1 MWSTPREEIE
11 RRIQA
16 LQSGMREQG
25 MEAALIVQRAD
36 LFYFSG
42 TGQEAYLLIPAEGR
56 AALLVRKS
64 LERAEAE
71 SPLDE
76 VHPSPGLSA
85 LKQHVESV
93 CGGKPRTLGMELD
106 VLPVNLFRMYQD
118 LFPDTEIRD
127 VSYLVREV
135 RMIKSAYE
143 LDLIR
148 EAGRLNDS
156 MFGMVR
162 EILTEGMSE
171 VEFSGLLEAYYRKHG
186 HQGYVRVRSFNQEV
200 FYGHVMS
207 GPNLAIPSAT
217 VGPTGGPGV
226 HPSMPHGAGLKTI
239 RRHEP
244 VSIDYVGVAR
254 GYMVDQAR
262 TFFLG
267 EPPEKFLQVHEVALE
282 IQNTLAAHGCAGTR
296 AETLY
301 DTAVDMAAQAGF
313 TEGFLG
319 YPQSVPFV
327 GHGVGLELDELPV
340 VGRKSPHVLQEGMV
354 VALEPKFILPGEGLA
369 GIENT
374 FVVTRTGL
382 ERITTFDDAI
392 QVL

>member
-16 LQSGMREQG
+16 LQAGMREQG
-25 MEAALIVQRAD
+25 IEAALIVQRAD

-42 TGQEAYLLIPAEGR
+42 TGQEAHLLIPAEGR
-56 AALLVRKS
+56 ATLMVRKS
-64 LERAEAE
+64 LERAQVD

-76 VHPSPGLSA
+76 VLPSPGLSA
-85 LKQHVESV
+85 LKQRVQSI
-93 CGGKPRTLGMELD
+93 CDGPPRTLGLELD
-106 VLPVNLFRMYQD
+106 VLPVNLYRMYQD
-118 LFPDTEIRD
+118 LFPETEIRD

-143 LDLIR
+143 LELIG
-148 EAGRLNDS
+148 EAARLNDS
-156 MFGMVR
+156 MYRMVP
-162 EILTEGMSE
+162 EILREGMSE
-171 VEFSGLLEAYYRKHG
+171 VEFSGLLEAFYRKHG
-186 HQGYVRVRSFNQEV
+186 HQGHVRVRSFNQEV

-207 GPNLAIPSAT
+207 GSNLAVPSAT

-244 VSIDYVGVAR
+244 VQIDYVAVAG

-267 EPPEKFLQVHEVALE
+267 KPPQKFLEVHEVALA
-282 IQNTLAAHGCAGTR
+282 IQNALAAQGRPGTK

-301 DTAVDMAAQAGF
+301 DTALDMAAQAGLAD
-313 TEGFLG
+313 GFLG
-319 YPQSVPFV
+319 YPQAVPFV
-327 GHGVGLELDELPV
+327 GHGVGLELDELPL
-340 VGRKSPHVLQEGMV
+340 VGKKSPHVLQEGMV

-374 FVVTRTGL
+374 FVVGKSGL
-382 ERITTFDDAI
+382 ERVSTFDDAI